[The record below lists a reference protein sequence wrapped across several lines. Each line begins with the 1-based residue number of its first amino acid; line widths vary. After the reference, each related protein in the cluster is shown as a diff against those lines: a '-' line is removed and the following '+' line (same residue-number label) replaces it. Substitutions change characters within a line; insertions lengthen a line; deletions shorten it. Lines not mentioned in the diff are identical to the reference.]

1 MPLHDVHYADSSV
14 VPVPAAK
21 IYRRDEIIGRGNF
34 GVVYKGY
41 NNVEKKVVA
50 IKVLNLDTA
59 EDEVKDVRHEIALLS
74 ELKQGDAQNIV
85 RYHGSH
91 LVGSRLWIIMDYCA
105 GGSVR
110 TLQLAMGKI
119 EERFTQVIVRESL
132 IALSYIHK
140 AGIIHRDIKAANIL
154 IKNDG
159 GVQLCD
165 FGVAAQISANHPK
178 RSTIVGTPYWM
189 APEVITEGATY
200 NYKADI
206 WSLGI
211 TIYEMATG
219 QPPYADQDGMRVMF
233 LIPRSKPPRL
243 EGAQYT
249 QSLKEFL
256 SLCLNE
262 RPEERPNADELLRTR
277 FIRVSKNVLTSSLRE
292 LIARYRTWKD
302 QGNVR
307 RSIALANNKN
317 GGPPVP
323 GAQVGS
329 DGEDGSIADDEE
341 NDKESVGWDF
351 DIENQST
358 TDNSA
363 ALQSSENRRLSDG
376 STTSSS
382 SFSETD
388 GMISS
393 IDSTRA
399 LEYLADRQIDSDL
412 NAETL
417 RLATQFPM
425 TNPSHAAKKVGSLS
439 PVVSRTATQAP
450 HPLLQLFTNN
460 DGPSLSQTVSAMTSF
475 APTDIPSPSRS
486 GPATTSSSPVEIEI
500 PTFEA
505 MKNLASAA
513 STVSGSGLN
522 TTDSTQPQPPPKFNT
537 RLFRSSS
544 NAPLH
549 NPHAHPSHAPPPLP
563 THSLSSAP
571 LLPPPTPQ
579 TMSPTIARAPSPRTS
594 PTTVISSHPPQ
605 LPQIPQLPS
614 LTALSPLTHT
624 ASQVP
629 HLSYTQQ
636 TTSFSPI
643 HTAAQS
649 PLPMT
654 APTTPATP
662 ASIAAPPQSSIPITT
677 PSRATSPKRG
687 VHPPPVLPQPAPP
700 SPSKPDV
707 LRQPNLQIP
716 IPPPPSTLY
725 WSQAQAQLQGQ
736 MQMQMPVSTP
746 SSADSSN
753 MSFFGK
759 GLVASQ
765 SYNSSG
771 ANSSSPTMPMN
782 TPNTELFP
790 SMPDVDLLS
799 IMTETQSSSRDKVV
813 DELGKLFGCL
823 EMGLEVLESGFKVL
837 KEEKAEW
844 R

>member
-1 MPLHDVHYADSSV
+1 MPLHDVHYGDSSAT
-14 VPVPAAK
+14 PVSAAK

-41 NNVEKKVVA
+41 NTVEKKVVA

-59 EDEVKDVRHEIALLS
+59 EDEVKDVRHEIGLLS

-132 IALSYIHK
+132 MALSYIHK

-211 TIYEMATG
+211 TIFEMATG

-277 FIRVSKNVLTSSLRE
+277 FIRVSKNVPTSSLRE
-292 LIARYRTWKD
+292 LIARYRSWRD

-307 RSIALANNKN
+307 RSIALANNNKN
-317 GGPPVP
+317 GGPPGP

-329 DGEDGSIADDEE
+329 DGEDGSMADDED
-341 NDKESVGWDF
+341 NDEESVGWDF
-351 DIENQST
+351 DIENQSH
-358 TDNSA
+358 A
-363 ALQSSENRRLSDG
+363 EAYSSDGRRLSDA
-376 STTSSS
+376 SSTSSS
-382 SFSETD
+382 SISETD
-388 GMISS
+388 GMRGTMS
-393 IDSTRA
+393 STRAA

-412 NAETL
+412 DAETV
-417 RLATQFPM
+417 RLATQFPVS
-425 TNPSHAAKKVGSLS
+425 NPSTAGAVKKAGSAS
-439 PVVSRTATQAP
+439 PVASRSASQTQ
-450 HPLLQLFTNN
+450 HPLLQLFSNN
-460 DGPSLSQTVSAMTSF
+460 DGPPSLSSQMSSTTTSAG
-475 APTDIPSPSRS
+475 PTDIPSPSRS
-486 GPATTSSSPVEIEI
+486 GAATTSSSPVEIEI
-500 PTFEA
+500 PTFET
-505 MKNLASAA
+505 MKNLASAGA
-513 STVSGSGLN
+513 TPAGSGLN
-522 TTDSTQPQPPPKFNT
+522 TVDPAPKFNT
-537 RLFRSSS
+537 RLFRSGS
-544 NAPLH
+544 NAALH
-549 NPHAHPSHAPPPLP
+549 SPHAHPSHPPPPLP
-563 THSLSSAP
+563 LHSLSSAP
-571 LLPPPTPQ
+571 HLPPPTMQ
-579 TMSPTIARAPSPRTS
+579 TTSAPLARAPSPRTS
-594 PTTVISSHPPQ
+594 PTAAISSQPPQ

-614 LTALSPLTHT
+614 LAALTPLTQTSAQTSPMQHLPHTPQT
-624 ASQVP
+624 ASFGPV
-629 HLSYTQQ
+629 S
-636 TTSFSPI
+636 
-643 HTAAQS
+643 TAAPPQP
-649 PLPMT
+649 PLPMST
-654 APTTPATP
+654 QTMPATP
-662 ASIAAPPQSSIPITT
+662 ASVGAPLPSVPVST
-677 PSRATSPKRG
+677 PSRAPSPRRA
-687 VHPPPVLPQPAPP
+687 VHPPPALPLPTPP
-700 SPSKPDV
+700 SPSKPEV

-716 IPPPPSTLY
+716 IPPPPSALY
-725 WSQAQAQLQGQ
+725 WGQGQVQLQTQAQLS
-736 MQMQMPVSTP
+736 VSTP
-746 SSADSSN
+746 SSADSAN
-753 MSFFGK
+753 FPYFGK
-759 GLVASQ
+759 ASAT
-765 SYNSSG
+765 SHISSSNNT
-771 ANSSSPTMPMN
+771 NSSSPTMSKN
-782 TPNTELFP
+782 IPNSDLFP

-799 IMTETQSSSRDKVV
+799 IMTETPMSSRDKVV

-823 EMGLEVLESGFKVL
+823 EIGLEVLESGLKVL
-837 KEEKAEW
+837 KDEKAEW

>member
-1 MPLHDVHYADSSV
+1 MPLPDGHYPDAQAAPLS
-14 VPVPAAK
+14 AAK

-41 NNVEKKVVA
+41 NTAEKKVVA

-132 IALSYIHK
+132 IALSFIHK

-277 FIRVSKNVLTSSLRE
+277 FIRVSKNVPTSSLRE
-292 LIARYRTWKD
+292 LIARYRTWRD

-307 RSIALANNKN
+307 QSIALANNNKI
-317 GGPPVP
+317 GGAQIH

-329 DGEDGSIADDEE
+329 DGEDGSMADEEE

-351 DIENQST
+351 DIESQST
-358 TDNSA
+358 TDTFA
-363 ALQSSENRRLSDG
+363 TSEPLDHRRLSDA
-376 STTSSS
+376 STTSSGS
-382 SFSETD
+382 NSETD
-388 GMISS
+388 GVKLS
-393 IDSTRA
+393 IDSTRS

-417 RLATQFPM
+417 RLATQFPA
-425 TNPSHAAKKVGSLS
+425 TNPSTLTARNFASLG
-439 PVVSRTATQAP
+439 PGASRNATQAP
-450 HPLLQLFTNN
+450 HPLLQLFTNS
-460 DGPSLSQTVSAMTSF
+460 DTPPLPQTASTPSSA
-475 APTDIPSPSRS
+475 PDIPSPSRS
-486 GPATTSSSPVEIEI
+486 GATTTSSSPVEIEI

-513 STVSGSGLN
+513 VTAAVIGSN
-522 TTDSTQPQPPPKFNT
+522 ITDGAQPQPPPKFNT
-537 RLFRSSS
+537 RLFRSNS
-544 NAPLH
+544 NAPLQ
-549 NPHAHPSHAPPPLP
+549 NPHGLTSHGHPPLP
-563 THSLSSAP
+563 SHPLSPAP
-571 LLPPPTPQ
+571 VLPPPTPQ
-579 TMSPTIARAPSPRTS
+579 TSPAIVRAASPRISPTSA
-594 PTTVISSHPPQ
+594 VSSLPPQ
-605 LPQIPQLPS
+605 LPQIPQLPP
-614 LTALSPLTHT
+614 LTALPPLTQA
-624 ASQVP
+624 ASQLP
-629 HLSYTQQ
+629 HMPYTPQ
-636 TTSFSPI
+636 TPSFPTI
-643 HTAAQS
+643 HTTPQS
-649 PLPMT
+649 PLPMPAST
-654 APTTPATP
+654 LPGTPA
-662 ASIAAPPQSSIPITT
+662 PQPTIPTST
-677 PSRATSPKRG
+677 PSRAASPKRI
-687 VHPPPVLPQPAPP
+687 VHPPPPTASSQPALP
-700 SPSKPDV
+700 SPSKSEKSET

-725 WSQAQAQLQGQ
+725 WSQAQAQLQT
-736 MQMQMPVSTP
+736 QMQMPVSTP

-753 MSFFGK
+753 ASFFGK
-759 GLVASQ
+759 GPVASHA
-765 SYNSSG
+765 SSG
-771 ANSSSPTMPMN
+771 PYSSSPIMPIN
-782 TPNTELFP
+782 SPNSELFP
-790 SMPDVDLLS
+790 SMPDVDVLG
-799 IMTETQSSSRDKVV
+799 IMTETQMSSRDRVV
-813 DELGKLFGCL
+813 DELSKLFGCL
-823 EMGLEVLESGFKVL
+823 EMGLEVLECGFKVL
-837 KEEKAEW
+837 KDEKAEW

>member
-1 MPLHDVHYADSSV
+1 MPLHDGIYADSSV

-41 NNVEKKVVA
+41 NHVEKKVVA

-132 IALSYIHK
+132 VALSYIHK

-165 FGVAAQISANHPK
+165 FGVAAQISAKHPK

-277 FIRVSKNVLTSSLRE
+277 FVRVSKNVPTSSLRE
-292 LIARYRTWKD
+292 LIARYRTWRD

-307 RSIALANNKN
+307 RSIALANNSKN
-317 GGPPVP
+317 SGPPPSGV
-323 GAQVGS
+323 QVGS
-329 DGEDGSIADDEE
+329 DGEDGSMADDEE

-351 DIENQST
+351 DIENQGT
-358 TDNSA
+358 TEISA
-363 ALQSSENRRLSDG
+363 AAQPSDNRRLSDG
-376 STTSSS
+376 STTSSG

-393 IDSTRA
+393 NDSTRA

-425 TNPSHAAKKVGSLS
+425 TNPSTHAAKKVGSLS
-439 PVVSRTATQAP
+439 PIVSRTATQAP
-450 HPLLQLFTNN
+450 HRLLQLFTNN
-460 DGPSLSQTVSAMTSF
+460 DGPSLSQAASATTSF

-513 STVSGSGLN
+513 ATAAGSGLN
-522 TTDSTQPQPPPKFNT
+522 ITDSSQPQPPPKFNT

-563 THSLSSAP
+563 PHSLSSAP

-579 TMSPTIARAPSPRTS
+579 TMPPTVARAPSPRTS
-594 PTTVISSHPPQ
+594 PTTAISSQ
-605 LPQIPQLPS
+605 LSS

-629 HLSYTQQ
+629 HMSYTPQ
-636 TTSFSPI
+636 TASFSPI

-662 ASIAAPPQSSIPITT
+662 ASIAPPPQSSIPITT
-677 PSRATSPKRG
+677 PSRAPSPKRG
-687 VHPPPVLPQPAPP
+687 AHPPPVLPQPAPS

-725 WSQAQAQLQGQ
+725 WSQAQAQ
-736 MQMQMPVSTP
+736 MQMQIPVSTP

-753 MSFFGK
+753 LSFFGK
-759 GLVASQ
+759 GLAASQ

-782 TPNTELFP
+782 TPNSELFP

-799 IMTETQSSSRDKVV
+799 IMTETQISSRDKVV
-813 DELGKLFGCL
+813 EELGKLFGRL
-823 EMGLEVLESGFKVL
+823 EIGLEVLESGFKVL

>member
-1 MPLHDVHYADSSV
+1 MPLPDGHHPDASAAPLS
-14 VPVPAAK
+14 AAK
-21 IYRRDEIIGRGNF
+21 IYRRGEIIGRGNF

-41 NNVEKKVVA
+41 NTAEKKVVA

-219 QPPYADQDGMRVMF
+219 QPPYADQDGLRVMF

-277 FIRVSKNVLTSSLRE
+277 LIRVSKNVPTSSLRE
-292 LIARYRTWKD
+292 LIARYRTWRD

-307 RSIALANNKN
+307 QSIALANNNKN
-317 GGPPVP
+317 GGAQIP

-329 DGEDGSIADDEE
+329 DGEDGSMADEEE

-351 DIENQST
+351 DIESDST
-358 TDNSA
+358 TDTFTA
-363 ALQSSENRRLSDG
+363 AEPSDHRRLSDA
-376 STTSSS
+376 STTSSGS
-382 SFSETD
+382 YCETD
-388 GMISS
+388 GAKGS
-393 IDSTRA
+393 IDSTRT

-417 RLATQFPM
+417 RLATQFPA
-425 TNPSHAAKKVGSLS
+425 TNPSTLAARNFASLE
-439 PVVSRTATQAP
+439 SRTATQAP
-450 HPLLQLFTNN
+450 HPLLQLFTNS
-460 DGPSLSQTVSAMTSF
+460 DTPPLSQTASTPSSAPDM
-475 APTDIPSPSRS
+475 PSPSFS
-486 GPATTSSSPVEIEI
+486 GATTTSSSPVEIEI

-513 STVSGSGLN
+513 ATAAVSGSS
-522 TTDSTQPQPPPKFNT
+522 TTDAAQPQPPPKFNT
-537 RLFRSSS
+537 RLFRSNS
-544 NAPLH
+544 NALLQ
-549 NPHAHPSHAPPPLP
+549 NPHGHPSHGHPPLP
-563 THSLSSAP
+563 SHSLSPAP
-571 LLPPPTPQ
+571 VLSPPTPQ
-579 TMSPTIARAPSPRTS
+579 TSPAIARAASPRIS
-594 PTTVISSHPPQ
+594 PTSAVSSLPPQ
-605 LPQIPQLPS
+605 LPQIPQLPP
-614 LTALSPLTHT
+614 LTALPPLTQA
-624 ASQVP
+624 ASQPP
-629 HLSYTQQ
+629 HTPYTPQ
-636 TTSFSPI
+636 TPSFQTPSFPTI
-643 HTAAQS
+643 HTTPQS
-649 PLPMT
+649 PLPMPAST
-654 APTTPATP
+654 LAGTPAPVAP
-662 ASIAAPPQSSIPITT
+662 APQPTIPTST
-677 PSRATSPKRG
+677 PSRAASPKRV
-687 VHPPPVLPQPAPP
+687 VHPPPPTASSQLAPP
-700 SPSKPDV
+700 SPSKSEV

-725 WSQAQAQLQGQ
+725 WSQAQAQLQT
-736 MQMQMPVSTP
+736 QMQMPLSTP

-753 MSFFGK
+753 ASFFGK
-759 GLVASQ
+759 GPAASLA
-765 SYNSSG
+765 SSG
-771 ANSSSPTMPMN
+771 PYSSSPTMPMN
-782 TPNTELFP
+782 SPNSELFP
-790 SMPDVDLLS
+790 SMPDVNVLN
-799 IMTETQSSSRDKVV
+799 IMTETQLSSRDKVV
-813 DELGKLFGCL
+813 DELSKLFGCL
-823 EMGLEVLESGFKVL
+823 EMGLEVLECGFKVL
-837 KEEKAEW
+837 KDEKAEW